1 MRIAA
6 AMLVAALVAGPA
18 AAQST
23 SPSNLKP
30 ETNCTIAPD
39 TTRSGDDQN
48 SSSMGLLG
56 GGRLGWPA
64 DCGED
69 DVPAWLVF
77 GAMLRAAD
85 MMHERRRYERA
96 RAQ

>member
-39 TTRSGDDQN
+39 STRSGDDQN
-48 SSSMGLLG
+48 SSSMAMEKSAVLPEAG
-56 GGRLGWPA
+56 GEA
-64 DCGED
+64 SS
-69 DVPAWLVF
+69 
-77 GAMLRAAD
+77 AAPTVQSD
-85 MMHERRRYERA
+85 GKPMEVRKECPPDSKPK
-96 RAQ
+96 